1 MPIKLMNS
9 SLKPVRLI
17 CSLANPR
24 DALGPDDI
32 WLCSVLQNFYPSSDP
47 QVLRLTVEGRV

>member
-32 WLCSVLQNFYPSSDP
+32 WLCSVLQIFYPSGDP
-47 QVLRLTVEGRV
+47 QVLRSTVEGRV